1 MVVVLRKRGRKHSQS
16 LKVSSHLFSVSRA
29 LWWDQRDLQVQ
40 HFHFALCRCCG
51 GAQRLGGLASDGS
64 GELVRGAADVG
75 LWSLRVTGT
84 FCPAQS
90 L

>member
-1 MVVVLRKRGRKHSQS
+1 MLHKPSRKCSQS
-16 LKVSSHLFSVSRA
+16 LKVSSHLFNVSRA
-29 LWWDQRDLQVQ
+29 LWWDQRDLQAQ
-40 HFHFALCRCCG
+40 HFHFALCLFCG
-51 GAQRLGGLASDGS
+51 GAQRLDGPASDGP

-84 FCPAQS
+84 FCLAQS